1 MHAGLVPRCSFSD
14 KQLHRHHIEA
24 PAMPPRVSAGPM
36 GWAERCG
43 TLRARTYALKSSRCA
58 RRAQPRTT
66 CSSGHSGESATGAR
80 LGAPVPPLSH
90 WDLLARDLDASCR
103 LIYRLRRTHAQWE
116 RFKASGIFRAEFC
129 PNGSSCPTHAHRTGA
144 REAARDRAEEAGD
157 RAHARAHL
165 QARRVR
171 CVQLAPSAC
180 SPCSEDGVDGV
191 HDVIALHAVRLDGAS
206 CRLHAGWRHDTRHTH
221 TCNG

>member
-1 MHAGLVPRCSFSD
+1 MTTHAALLADLAGQQPVRNPCRYAFRTRHGLPARRIPVCSFFS
-14 KQLHRHHIEA
+14 
-24 PAMPPRVSAGPM
+24 SAG
-36 GWAERCG
+36 A
-43 TLRARTYALKSSRCA
+43 
-58 RRAQPRTT
+58 
-66 CSSGHSGESATGAR
+66 
-80 LGAPVPPLSH
+80 
-90 WDLLARDLDASCR
+90 
-103 LIYRLRRTHAQWE
+103 
-116 RFKASGIFRAEFC
+116 FKAFIWALHTR
-129 PNGSSCPTHAHRTGA
+129 NGNDSKLPDDFSVRKGFSCPTHAHRTGP
-144 REAARDRAEEAGD
+144 RKAARDRVERAGQK
-157 RAHARAHL
+157 AHACAHL

>member
-1 MHAGLVPRCSFSD
+1 MATSLAGFIGPAVVLHAGLVPRRSFSD

-66 CSSGHSGESATGAR
+66 RSSGHSGESATGAR

-90 WDLLARDLDASCR
+90 WILLRPYLDASR
-103 LIYRLRRTHAQWE
+103 HLRYRLRRTHAPSGAIRIFGHFSGKILPE
-116 RFKASGIFRAEFC
+116 RFFLPDACASHGSERSGT
-129 PNGSSCPTHAHRTGA
+129 GSSG
-144 REAARDRAEEAGD
+144 G
-157 RAHARAHL
+157 
-165 QARRVR
+165 
-171 CVQLAPSAC
+171 
-180 SPCSEDGVDGV
+180 GG
-191 HDVIALHAVRLDGAS
+191 
-206 CRLHAGWRHDTRHTH
+206 
-221 TCNG
+221 

>member
-1 MHAGLVPRCSFSD
+1 MERRSPRGSDVLHAGLVPRCSFSD

-43 TLRARTYALKSSRCA
+43 TLRARTYALKSNRCA

-66 CSSGHSGESATGAR
+66 RSSGHSGESATGAR

-116 RFKASGIFRAEFC
+116 RFKASGRLFC
-129 PNGSSCPTHAHRTGA
+129 PERLFLPEACASHGTEKSGTGSSGA
-144 REAARDRAEEAGD
+144 GRAKSACL
-157 RAHARAHL
+157 R
-165 QARRVR
+165 
-171 CVQLAPSAC
+171 APSGSARPSSAICCQC
-180 SPCSEDGVDGV
+180 SSFSQRGRRRRCS
-191 HDVIALHAVRLDGAS
+191 
-206 CRLHAGWRHDTRHTH
+206 
-221 TCNG
+221 